1 MKEKHA
7 KCRSCGSAIRW
18 IKMESG
24 KYMPCDWAPV
34 NYKPAGDGELVTLV
48 TPDGKIV
55 RGVQDWSSPEC
66 GYTSHFATC
75 PNAAEHR
82 RR

>member
-18 IKMESG
+18 VKMESG
-24 KYMPCDWAPV
+24 KYMPCDWTPV
-34 NYKPAGDGELVTLV
+34 NYKPGGDGEPVSLV

-55 RGVQDWSSPEC
+55 RGVQDWSSPEF

-75 PNAAEHR
+75 QNAAEHR